1 MDITKLKEAGWLYVV
16 DNPGD
21 IEVQMLRL
29 IRTSIY
35 LDTNI
40 IIEMA
45 RYCNGK
51 RASENKEKIGEL
63 YRLLS
68 ASMIQGKQP
77 IHQSI
82 AAATATQ

>member
-45 RYCNGK
+45 RY
-51 RASENKEKIGEL
+51 
-63 YRLLS
+63 LS
-68 ASMIQGKQP
+68 L
-77 IHQSI
+77 IHI
-82 AAATATQ
+82 

>member
-40 IIEMA
+40 TVSYTHLTLPTNREV
-45 RYCNGK
+45 
-51 RASENKEKIGEL
+51 
-63 YRLLS
+63 
-68 ASMIQGKQP
+68 
-77 IHQSI
+77 
-82 AAATATQ
+82 